1 MPRKSQLPNDQV
13 ELSVKALLSGLKI
26 KLSSITLRP
35 VPTPEEIANEAA
47 LWEVA
52 DEIEQTK

>member
-1 MPRKSQLPNDQV
+1 MSRRSKLPDELV
-13 ELSVKALLSGLKI
+13 ELAIKALRSGHTV
-26 KLSSITLRP
+26 KLASITSRP
-35 VPTPEEIANEAA
+35 APTPEEIADEAA

>member
-1 MPRKSQLPNDQV
+1 VSKCQKGGLPDDLV
-13 ELSVKALLSGLKI
+13 ELSVKALRSGLKI

-35 VPTPEEIANEAA
+35 APTPEEIAEEDA

-52 DEIEQTK
+52 DEIWG

>member
-1 MPRKSQLPNDQV
+1 MPKQRRLPEDLV

-26 KLSSITLRP
+26 KLSTITSRP
-35 VPTPEEIANEAA
+35 VPTQAEIAEEAA